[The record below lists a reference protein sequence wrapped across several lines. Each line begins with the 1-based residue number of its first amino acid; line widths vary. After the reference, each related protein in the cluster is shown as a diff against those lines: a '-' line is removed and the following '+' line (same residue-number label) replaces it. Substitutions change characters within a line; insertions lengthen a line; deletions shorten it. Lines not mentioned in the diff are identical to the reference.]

1 MDESFINDCL
11 NKDAAAVA
19 YWKAFR
25 QSYPEYQG
33 VLEEA
38 RECVLAMYAWGQST
52 EIEEQW
58 DKLQEVIG
66 TQRPDTGL
74 RVVGP
79 EEGYRPARRVWRWRG
94 AAAFGAAAVVAGILI
109 FTGILIYKE
118 KRPEPEAYITI
129 SAPAG
134 IVRECGLPDGTIIWL
149 DAGSTIRYKNEPAG
163 DRGVVLIEGQI
174 YCRVKHDVLHP
185 FSVRTPA
192 GLVIKDI
199 GTAFSVQSYKGLNRE
214 VVKVAEG
221 AVAVAKTN
229 TLQLLKENQGVLLD
243 VQLGQLSRMENIGAD
258 SSWINGRI
266 ELNDVTFKELAIIL
280 EKTFD
285 IDVSFE
291 KPDLMK
297 YKASTSFNRKDPVRD
312 VLDALKLIYGISY
325 TMKGRSL
332 VLHGPEH
339 R

>member
-1 MDESFINDCL
+1 M
-11 NKDAAAVA
+11 
-19 YWKAFR
+19 
-25 QSYPEYQG
+25 
-33 VLEEA
+33 
-38 RECVLAMYAWGQST
+38 
-52 EIEEQW
+52 
-58 DKLQEVIG
+58 
-66 TQRPDTGL
+66 
-74 RVVGP
+74 
-79 EEGYRPARRVWRWRG
+79 
-94 AAAFGAAAVVAGILI
+94 IL
-109 FTGILIYKE
+109 TGIWIYKE

-134 IVRECGLPDGTIIWL
+134 IVRECGLPDGTIVWL

-163 DRGVVLIEGQI
+163 DRGIVLLEGQI
-174 YCRVKHDVLHP
+174 FCRVKHDVSHP

-199 GTAFSVQSYKGLNRE
+199 GTAFSVQSYKGFNRE

-221 AVAVAKTN
+221 EVAVAKTDN
-229 TLQLLKENQGVLLD
+229 NLQLLKENQGVLLD
-243 VQLGQLSRMENIGAD
+243 VQLGQLSRMENAGAD

-266 ELNDVTFKELAIIL
+266 ELNDVSFGELAIVL

-285 IDVSFE
+285 IHVSFE
-291 KPDLMK
+291 KPGLMK

-332 VLHGPEH
+332 VLHGPAY